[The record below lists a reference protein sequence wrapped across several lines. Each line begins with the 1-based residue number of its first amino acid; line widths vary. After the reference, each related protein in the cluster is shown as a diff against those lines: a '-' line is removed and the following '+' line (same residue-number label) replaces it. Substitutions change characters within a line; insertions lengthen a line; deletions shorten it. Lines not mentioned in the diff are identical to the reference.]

1 MSGNPAENVIA
12 FCKDIG
18 CSFLEQEPL
27 SKHTSFRIGGPAR
40 LFLQPEKTGQL
51 PELIETVRGSG
62 LPWAVIGNGSNI
74 LAKDEGFPGVVIQI
88 GNRFSNIQT
97 EGAFEIRCQAGA
109 SLAAVSRFSA
119 EHSLSGLEFA
129 CGIPGAVGG
138 AVFMNAGAYG
148 GEISQRLVSV
158 VQVTIPEIGKPFLET
173 VPVEDLELSYRYSKY
188 QKESPAITAVIA
200 EAVFRLE
207 KGEKEASLVK
217 IEELLKLR
225 REKQPLEFPSAG
237 SAFKRPAGS
246 YASLLIDQCGLKGF
260 RVGDAQVSEKHA
272 GFIIN
277 RGAASCADV
286 LELVSQVQ
294 KCVLE
299 KTGFWLEPEFR
310 LLDAAAI

>member
-12 FCKDIG
+12 FCKRIG
-18 CSFLEQEPL
+18 CSFLEEEPL
-27 SKHTSFRIGGPAR
+27 SKHTSFKIGGPAR
-40 LFLQPEKTGQL
+40 LFLQPGETAQI
-51 PELIETVRGSG
+51 PEVIEAVRKSG
-62 LPWAVIGNGSNI
+62 LPWTVIGNGSNI

-88 GNRFSNIQT
+88 GARFSNIWL
-97 EGAFEIRCQAGA
+97 EGESTIRCQAGA
-109 SLAAVSRFSA
+109 SLAAVSRFAA
-119 EHSLSGLEFA
+119 EHSLAGLEFA

-138 AVFMNAGAYG
+138 AIFMNAGAYG

-158 VQVTIPEIGKPFLET
+158 VQVTVPENGKSFLEV
-173 VPVEDLELSYRYSKY
+173 VPAEDLDFSYRHSRY
-188 QKESPAITAVIA
+188 QKDSSKITALVA

-207 KGEKEASLVK
+207 KGEKESSLAR

-246 YASLLIDQCGLKGF
+246 YASLLIDQCGLKGL

-272 GFIIN
+272 GFIVN
-277 RGAASCADV
+277 RESASCADV

-294 KCVLE
+294 KCVWE
-299 KTGFWLEPEFR
+299 KTGFQLEPEFR
-310 LLDAAAI
+310 LLDAAT